1 MENLLKIENLQTC
14 FDTDN
19 GKIRAVDGVSFAV
32 RSGEMVG
39 VVGESGCGKS
49 VTALSIMRLLPGGY
63 GRIESGKI
71 LWKGEDLSSLTEPE
85 MESIR
90 GNRIGMIFQ
99 EPMTSLNPV
108 LKIGYQIEEVLSLHS
123 DLRSRER
130 RQRGIELLEL
140 VGIPDAVHRLE
151 VYPHQMS
158 GGMRQRVMIA
168 MSIACSP
175 ELLIADEPTTALDVT
190 IQAQILELLKELQ
203 KKFGMGVIFIT
214 HNLGIVARMSHR
226 VVVMYAG
233 KVVENAR
240 TESIFSS
247 PCHPYTI
254 GLLESIPRLDLKK
267 EHRNQL
273 STIPGMVPSPASYP
287 LGCRFSP
294 RCPFASA
301 LCRESSPPAFEARE
315 DHMVECWLFKP
326 GSKAPTAAEIR
337 EAYSMKVPSAAHLSI
352 SGKNEILNVADLT
365 KDFLSTGRK
374 GEKRVLT
381 AVRGISFSVAKGE
394 TLGIVGESGCG
405 KTTAGK
411 MIVGLE
417 EPSRGTLHFKGR
429 TIEHA
434 DRRKDKDLCRN
445 IQMIFQDPFSS
456 LNPRMTVGEAVSEG
470 PLIHG
475 LPFERARISRA
486 LEEVGLQPEYM
497 DRYPHEFSGGQ
508 RQRIGIARALAVDPE
523 LVICDEPVSAL
534 DVSVQAQVIN
544 LLQTLQRVR
553 GLTYLFIAHD
563 LSVVRH
569 IADRVMVMYLGQ
581 IMEIGPTDSI
591 FDKPR
596 HPYTQALLSAVP
608 HVELLTGSTKPPI
621 LLSGEPPS
629 PYAPPQGCLFSTRC
643 FRKIPGLCDSKRPEL
658 IVVDENHS
666 CACWLHKEQK

>member
-1 MENLLKIENLQTC
+1 MENLLEIKNLQTC
-14 FDTDN
+14 FDTDK
-19 GKIRAVDGVSFAV
+19 GKIRAVDGVNFSV
-32 RSGEMVG
+32 RPGEMVG

-63 GRIESGKI
+63 GKIEAGHI
-71 LWKGEDLSSLTEPE
+71 LWKGEDLSSLTEPA

-108 LKIGYQIEEVLSLHS
+108 LKIGYQIEEVFRLHS
-123 DLRSRER
+123 GLSGSRR
-130 RQRGIELLEL
+130 RQRTIELLEL
-140 VGIPDAVHRLE
+140 VGIPDASRRLDD
-151 VYPHQMS
+151 YPHQMS

-168 MSIACSP
+168 MSIACNP

-233 KVVENAR
+233 KVVENAATGR
-240 TESIFSS
+240 LFSS

-273 STIPGMVPSPASYP
+273 STIPGMVPSPANYSP
-287 LGCRFSP
+287 GCRFSP
-294 RCPFASA
+294 RCPFA
-301 LCRESSPPAFEARE
+301 LEICRESSPLTFEAGD
-315 DHMVECWLFKP
+315 DHLVECWLYRP
-326 GSKAPTAAEIR
+326 GSKAPTASEIR
-337 EAYSMKVPSAAHLSI
+337 EAYSMKAGAAVRPSVSE
-352 SGKNEILNVADLT
+352 KTEILSVAGLE
-365 KDFLSTGRK
+365 KAFLSTGKK
-374 GEKRVLT
+374 GEKKVLT

-417 EPSRGTLHFKGR
+417 EPSAGTILYKGGTVR
-429 TIEHA
+429 HA
-434 DRRKDKDLCRN
+434 DRRKNKDLCRN

-456 LNPRMTVGEAVSEG
+456 LNPRMTVAEAVSEG

-475 LPFERARISRA
+475 LPFDRAGIARV
-486 LEEVGLQPEYM
+486 LQEVGLQPEYM

-544 LLQTLQRVR
+544 LLQKLQRDR

-591 FDKPR
+591 FDKPL
-596 HPYTQALLSAVP
+596 HPYTEALLSAVP
-608 HVELLTGSTKPPI
+608 DIDLSSSGTKPPI
-621 LLSGEPPS
+621 LLSGELPS
-629 PYAPPQGCLFSTRC
+629 PYAPPRGCLFSTRC
-643 FRKIPGLCDSKRPEL
+643 FRKIPGFCDTKRPEL
-658 IVVDENHS
+658 IGVEENHS
-666 CACWLHKEQK
+666 CACWMRKQKK

>member
-32 RSGEMVG
+32 RPGEMVG

-71 LWKGEDLSSLTEPE
+71 LWKGEDLSSLTESE

-108 LKIGYQIEEVLSLHS
+108 LKIGYQIEEVLCLHS
-123 DLRSRER
+123 DLSSRQR
-130 RQRGIELLEL
+130 RQRTIELLEL
-140 VGIPDAVHRLE
+140 VGIPDADHRLE

-168 MSIACSP
+168 MSIACNP

-190 IQAQILELLKELQ
+190 IQAQILDLLKELQ

-273 STIPGMVPSPASYP
+273 STIPGMVPSPAGYSP
-287 LGCRFSP
+287 GCRFSP

-301 LCRESSPPAFEARE
+301 ICRKSSPPAFEARE
-315 DHMVECWLFKP
+315 DHKVACWLFKP

-337 EAYSMKVPSAAHLSI
+337 EAYSIKVPSAAYLSL
-352 SGKNEILNVADLT
+352 SGKKEILNVADLT
-365 KDFLSTGRK
+365 KDFLSTGKK

-381 AVRGISFSVAKGE
+381 AVRGISFSVVKGE

-411 MIVGLE
+411 MLVSLE
-417 EPSRGTLHFKGR
+417 EPSEGTIRFKGR
-429 TIEHA
+429 IIRHA

-475 LPFERARISRA
+475 LPFERARIAQA

-591 FDKPR
+591 FDNPR
-596 HPYTQALLSAVP
+596 HPYTEALLSAVP
-608 HVELLTGSTKPPI
+608 AIGVSTGSTKPPV
-621 LLSGEPPS
+621 LLRGELPS
-629 PYAPPQGCLFSTRC
+629 PYAPPQGCLFSTR
-643 FRKIPGLCDSKRPEL
+643 DSKRPQLKVIGES
-658 IVVDENHS
+658 HS
-666 CACWLHKEQK
+666 CACWLHKE